1 MSKPIYKRILVKISG
16 EALKNGCETD
26 ILDFDFVDKVVAS
39 IDKCLKVCYTV
50 AKHNAC
56 MRSAR
61 VKARLPAPLYAV

>member
-1 MSKPIYKRILVKISG
+1 MIAKKGRVPLSAQKL
-16 EALKNGCETD
+16 A
-26 ILDFDFVDKVVAS
+26 

-56 MRSAR
+56 VRSAR